1 MGTGLALIRRE
12 DLDPDFKFVLAD
24 MPGAEDIRRC
34 FACGTCTGICP
45 VSRDNPVYDPRKII
59 HMVILGLKD
68 RLLSSE
74 MIWHCTR
81 CDICQF
87 ACPQGVRMSTVISAL
102 RQMAVQGE
110 YVDLP
115 TLQGWGKVAK
125 VKAGRCVGCLT
136 CARICPFEAI
146 YRGKNKRAF
155 VQVDPLR
162 CRACGLCTVE
172 CPRGAIVIG
181 SESNRLEIFLI
192 AREDLA
198 VVAGDM

>member
-1 MGTGLALIRRE
+1 MTLGTGLALIRRE
-12 DLDPDFKFVLAD
+12 DLDPDFKFVLGD

-45 VSRDNPVYDPRKII
+45 VSRDNPAYDPRKII

-81 CDICQF
+81 CDTCQF
-87 ACPQGVRMSTVISAL
+87 ACPQGVRMSTVINAL

-110 YVDLP
+110 YVDIS
-115 TLQGWGKVAK
+115 TLQGWGKLAK
-125 VKAGRCVGCLT
+125 VEAGRCVGCLT
-136 CARICPFEAI
+136 CARLCPFEAI

-155 VQVDPLR
+155 VQVDPLK

-172 CPRGAIVIG
+172 CPRGAIVI
-181 SESNRLEIFLI
+181 R
-192 AREDLA
+192 AQDVALA
-198 VVAGDM
+198 V